1 METLDRDEL
10 LMWRILGKLEELA
23 LRKYESV
30 LPLLATPAKKAMVD
44 QLLQNAPDDA
54 ELAASP
60 LGQPI
65 QELLQAAD
73 GGDSTA
79 TLIVQGMVLERL
91 GQIIYKALSAHQ
103 AVSQATRS
111 LAASG
116 WNACSAVIELATQE
130 IKQQVGEG
138 ERLFEVFCRTADGVL
153 KRLDGLGEGVDHL
166 FGQRFGLTFSEV
178 LGEFTAELLPAC
190 VALGISRRKLVCHLA
205 GVFMGL

>member
-1 METLDRDEL
+1 MDLPDRDEL
-10 LMWRILGKLEELA
+10 LMWRILGKLEALA

-30 LPLLATPAKKAMVD
+30 LPLLATPAKKAVVD
-44 QLLQNAPDDA
+44 QLLETAPDDA
-54 ELAASP
+54 ALAASP

-73 GGDSTA
+73 GADSTA

-91 GQIIYKALSAHQ
+91 GQIIYKALSAQ
-103 AVSQATRS
+103 QTVSDATRA

-116 WNACSAVIELATQE
+116 WDACAAVIELATQQ

-138 ERLFEVFCRTADGVL
+138 ERLFDAFCQAADGVL
-153 KRLDGLGEGVDHL
+153 KRLDGLGDGVDSL